1 MNTHT
6 QTVLIKTQRVN
17 GDLLTSQED
26 LRKGG
31 AVGSRGGRAEK
42 AVVGSS

>member
-1 MNTHT
+1 M
-6 QTVLIKTQRVN
+6 

-31 AVGSRGGRAEK
+31 AAGGRAEK